1 MTDIDVSGLPR
12 YSRTGR
18 GAPMLLIHG
27 IGHRHQM
34 WDPVIPI
41 LAEHFDTVSID
52 LPGFGESDPLGDGD
66 APTPAR
72 LADRV
77 ELVMDELGWS
87 SAHLVGNSLGGWLS
101 LELARRGRATSVCA
115 LMPAG
120 LWRSTGGTARVRR
133 QVLFSLWTNGSRLPG
148 AGFLLRRSL
157 LRTIG
162 LFGLFGRPWR
172 IPPAVA
178 ADDARNLATC
188 DFDRTMAALE
198 GTRFGGGADVDVP
211 ITVVFGG
218 RDPLIRAAETD
229 LGELP
234 SLVAVVAHKHL
245 GHVPTWDDPELV
257 ADLITGSTTTS

>member
-1 MTDIDVSGLPR
+1 
-12 YSRTGR
+12 
-18 GAPMLLIHG
+18 MLLIHG

-34 WDPVIPI
+34 WDPVIPA
-41 LAEHFDTVSID
+41 LADHFDTVAID

-77 ELVMDELGWS
+77 ELVMDELGWD

-133 QVLFSLWTNGSRLPG
+133 QVLFSVWVHGSRVRG
-148 AGFLLRRSL
+148 AGFLLRRPL
-157 LRTIG
+157 LRTVA
-162 LFGLFGRPWR
+162 LFGLVGRPWR
-172 IPPAVA
+172 IPSVVA

-188 DFDRTMAALE
+188 DSTARCRHSRAPAS
-198 GTRFGGGADVDVP
+198 
-211 ITVVFGG
+211 
-218 RDPLIRAAETD
+218 AAETRSMSRSPWST
-229 LGELP
+229 GAETRSSVQRRRTSTGCRP
-234 SLVAVVAHKHL
+234 SPPSSSTSIW
-245 GHVPTWDDPELV
+245 GTFPRGTI
-257 ADLITGSTTTS
+257 LISWQL

>member
-1 MTDIDVSGLPR
+1 MTDIDVSALPR

-27 IGHRHQM
+27 IGHRHKM
-34 WDPVIPI
+34 WDPVIPT
-41 LAEHFDTVSID
+41 LADHFDTVAID

-77 ELVMDELGWS
+77 ELVMDELGWD

-133 QVLFSLWTNGSRLPG
+133 QVLFSVWVHGSRVPG
-148 AGFLLRRSL
+148 AGFLLRRPL
-157 LRTIG
+157 LRTVA

-172 IPPAVA
+172 IPSVVA

-188 DFDRTMAALE
+188 DFDRTMSALE
-198 GTRFGGGADVDVP
+198 GTRFGGGDEIDVP
-211 ITVVFGG
+211 ITVVYGG

-229 LGELP
+229 LDGLP
-234 SLVAVVAHKHL
+234 SLAAVIVHEHL
-245 GHVPTWDDPELV
+245 GHVPTWDDPDLV
-257 ADLITGSTTTS
+257 AAVIRGSTTAS